1 MRPQPLLSVSDVE
14 ASSAWYQRILDAESE
29 HGGDEYERLT
39 IDGTLILQLH
49 SREVDHDHDRIG
61 DPAVPYGN
69 GVLLWF
75 ETDDFDAAVKR
86 AKSARAVVVK
96 APHVNPNAQH
106 REVWLRDPDGFI
118 VVIASPDG
126 EAAVPTRA
134 PRAANRKA
142 RR

>member
-1 MRPQPLLSVSDVE
+1 MRPQPLIAVSDVA

-29 HGGDEYERLT
+29 HGGDEYERLA
-39 IDGTLILQLH
+39 IDGALVLQLH
-49 SREVDHDHDRIG
+49 AREVDHDHDRIG

-96 APHVNPNAQH
+96 APHVNPNPQH
-106 REVWLRDPDGFI
+106 RELWLRDPDGFI

-126 EAAVPTRA
+126 EAAVRTRT
-134 PRAANRKA
+134 PRAKRMA